1 MRTFGTT
8 TSLYLASREGVMSR
22 LLIWVRARNRATGAE
37 EALGL
42 WTGDDHRSFTIDGAT
57 RLYYGAGGV
66 LGIEPITM
74 QTGIVVRM
82 HRVTLAPTAPEVAQA
97 LRTYDARLAPVEIHR
112 AFFAPASGELIE
124 APHRVFKG
132 WIDAISLPTPEVGGQ
147 GAVEVT
153 LASSARALT
162 KVLALKK
169 SDESQRRRGDDRIRR
184 YTDISGSVDVYWG
197 ETKAKSS

>member
-1 MRTFGTT
+1 MTGA
-8 TSLYLASREGVMSR
+8 YLAARDGIQAR

-42 WTGDDHRSFTIDGAT
+42 WTGDDHQSFLIDGAS

-66 LGIEPITM
+66 LGVEPITM
-74 QTGIVVRM
+74 QSGIVVRM
-82 HRVTLAPTAPEVAQA
+82 HRITLAPTAPEVAVA
-97 LRTYDARLAPVEIHR
+97 IRGYDARLAPVEIHR

-162 KVLALKK
+162 RPLALKK
-169 SDESQRRRGDDRIRR
+169 SDESQRRRSDDRLRR

-197 ETKAKSS
+197 EAKAARK

>member
-1 MRTFGTT
+1 RG
-8 TSLYLASREGVMSR
+8 
-22 LLIWVRARNRATGAE
+22 
-37 EALGL
+37 
-42 WTGDDHRSFTIDGAT
+42 
-57 RLYYGAGGV
+57 
-66 LGIEPITM
+66 
-74 QTGIVVRM
+74 
-82 HRVTLAPTAPEVAQA
+82 
-97 LRTYDARLAPVEIHR
+97 YDARLAPVEIHR

-162 KVLALKK
+162 RPLALKK
-169 SDESQRRRGDDRIRR
+169 SDESQRRRSDDRLRR

-197 ETKAKSS
+197 EAKAARK